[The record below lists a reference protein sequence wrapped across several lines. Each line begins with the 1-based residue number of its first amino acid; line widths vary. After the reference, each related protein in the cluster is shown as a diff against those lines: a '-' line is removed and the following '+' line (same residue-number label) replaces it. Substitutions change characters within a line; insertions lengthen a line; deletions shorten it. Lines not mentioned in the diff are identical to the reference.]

1 MISLNAIS
9 ISELAAKIDILCDEP
24 DLMESYGIDPD
35 HAEALYTKVCRAQ
48 SNGNKL
54 KAAPFDAD
62 ELEVQI
68 IYGELD
74 NSADSAYANWESGR
88 DRSEKNFYD
97 HMAKACKTV
106 AEYAEYHG
114 YNVE

>member
-1 MISLNAIS
+1 MIRLNAIS
-9 ISELAAKIDILCDEP
+9 INELAEKLDILCDEP
-24 DLMESYGIDPD
+24 DLMESYGITDVD
-35 HAEALYTKVCRAQ
+35 ADLLYSKVCRAR
-48 SNGNKL
+48 SNGTKL

-62 ELEVQI
+62 ALEVKV

-74 NSADSAYANWESGR
+74 NSGDAAYANWESGG

-114 YNVE
+114 YDVE